1 LCHVASA
8 GSGNSGRIVPATA
21 IPPFVVIASPLL
33 LDQARLA
40 CAYHHLDAGH
50 RLVERIER
58 AGMVAVA
65 MGQSDAHDPRPV
77 LPRRLQDR
85 SRIAAHRRV
94 DEREAV
100 VLADE
105 VAVDEAEALEP
116 DEPRTVLGCLH
127 AWAE

>member
-33 LDQARLA
+33 LDQ
-40 CAYHHLDAGH
+40 
-50 RLVERIER
+50 
-58 AGMVAVA
+58 
-65 MGQSDAHDPRPV
+65 
-77 LPRRLQDR
+77 DR

-94 DEREAV
+94 DEREPV